1 MITASRR
8 NLELLAVRKVIGVLG
23 GKGTPAYKELSKKA
37 FSSIWRDYK
46 RVMDVNSYRNT
57 SVKMFETARKIITD
71 WQPDRELD
79 LMIKGAN
86 SVIR

>member
-1 MITASRR
+1 
-8 NLELLAVRKVIGVLG
+8 
-23 GKGTPAYKELSKKA
+23 
-37 FSSIWRDYK
+37 
-46 RVMDVNSYRNT
+46 MDVNSYRNT